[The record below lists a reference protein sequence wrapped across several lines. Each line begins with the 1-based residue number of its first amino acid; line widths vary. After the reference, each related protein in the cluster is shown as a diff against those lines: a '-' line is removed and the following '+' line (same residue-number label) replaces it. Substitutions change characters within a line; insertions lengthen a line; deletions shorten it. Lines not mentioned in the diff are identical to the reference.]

1 MQDLSADK
9 QQDVDRR
16 IEKIRQTTPADIV
29 AMWPF
34 EPYYNAEK
42 DVIIMPT
49 PQKKKDGTLKGGVLH
64 QIVGAKRAS
73 EVQGYQKAAVSGML
87 RGAKKEARREAWAL
101 VVEKQTERALAD
113 DGNVQAAVFVG
124 KAIGA
129 FAREGDPKVV
139 EGGVQINISPELARE
154 ILDRMQNRERASQG
168 NIVDAL

>member
-9 QQDVDRR
+9 QQDVERR

-73 EVQGYQKAAVSGML
+73 EVA
-87 RGAKKEARREAWAL
+87 
-101 VVEKQTERALAD
+101 
-113 DGNVQAAVFVG
+113 G
-124 KAIGA
+124 K
-129 FAREGDPKVV
+129 
-139 EGGVQINISPELARE
+139 
-154 ILDRMQNRERASQG
+154 
-168 NIVDAL
+168 